1 MAQKSNKRLFVRTI
15 TFFVTIVIALQDFKN
30 KSPIGVRRRQ
40 VQVQVQSSND
50 GDGIRAGSLDDV
62 VTYLTKLAEKKPGE
76 LWSAFG
82 MDDDR

>member
-1 MAQKSNKRLFVRTI
+1 MALICGVAVGLSLRRLVKDDSSDDG
-15 TFFVTIVIALQDFKN
+15 A
-30 KSPIGVRRRQ
+30 RRRQ
-40 VQVQVQSSND
+40 VRVQVQSVND

-62 VTYLTKLAEKKPGE
+62 VRYLTKLAEKKPGE